1 MNNNRYSFFFQGS
14 KKKRGLML
22 RRTIPIFLLVMASAL
37 LCAQASA
44 GADELREGLVLFK
57 QERYQ
62 DAIRVFRN
70 LILDA
75 RSEQQQANVADAYYW
90 VSRAY
95 LAVGNY
101 EEAAE
106 NLEYFLANYPSH
118 PSYPDALYQKGR
130 LLYLQGDP
138 ESGIQVLSQFLTEYP
153 DSEFAGSVYFWL
165 GECLFSLGQLEEAAL
180 VFNRVIV
187 EYPKSVKLEASR
199 YRLSL
204 IEFKKRENQLLQLL
218 RWSHEEAL
226 KSVKEFRRRETAYE
240 QAIAVYQRK
249 LSSPT
254 TYAADQ
260 ESKAALEQLRAENE
274 SLKDTIASL
283 ETQPASVSGE
293 ETAETM
299 AELQQRLQTV
309 ANREKALQMKTDALA
324 VKELLLQKMIE
335 ESEEG
340 R

>member
-1 MNNNRYSFFFQGS
+1 
-14 KKKRGLML
+14 ML
-22 RRTIPIFLLVMASAL
+22 RRTIPIFLFVLGSAL
-37 LCAQASA
+37 LCAQAST

-62 DAIRVFRN
+62 DAIRAFRD
-70 LILDA
+70 LILNA

-101 EEAAE
+101 EEAAA

-165 GECLFSLGQLEEAAL
+165 GECLFSLGQLEEAAR

-218 RWSHEEAL
+218 KWSHEEAL
-226 KSVKEFRRRETAYE
+226 KSVEEFRRREKAYE

-254 TYAADQ
+254 TTAAGEAAIDT
-260 ESKAALEQLRAENE
+260 ESKAALQQLRAENE

-283 ETQPASVSGE
+283 EARLASASEE
-293 ETAETM
+293 ETAGTT
-299 AELQQRLQTV
+299 AELQQRLQAV
-309 ANREKALQMKTDALA
+309 ANREKALQMKTEALA
-324 VKELLLQKMIE
+324 EKELLLQRMIE